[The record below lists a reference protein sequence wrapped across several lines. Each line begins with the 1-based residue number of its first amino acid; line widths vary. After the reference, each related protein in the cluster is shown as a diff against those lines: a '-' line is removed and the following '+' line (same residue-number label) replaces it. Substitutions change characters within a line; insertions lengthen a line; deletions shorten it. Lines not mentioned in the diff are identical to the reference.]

1 MQGAGSRVLSGAVG
15 RSHVDQHPTSI
26 PFAVLMGSFSKLVT
40 ELRRRGVHRTT
51 ALYLAGAWLAIQ
63 VSDTVFPRLGL
74 PDGAVT
80 ALVWLAV
87 LGLPVAMVL
96 AWSFDVTRR
105 GPRRHRPHGPPV
117 RRRAAGW
124 TAAVVVAMAAAGAG
138 TWALRDRTGAAA
150 SGPEPEGFDAD
161 VVAVLPFRVSGA
173 DDRLAYLREGMV
185 DLMSTKLTGQVGP
198 RAVDPGTVM
207 SAWRRLAGSSDADL
221 PEDSALAVARMVGAG
236 RALVGSVVGTP
247 GAMVLTVTVRDAAD
261 GRGGATASV
270 AGPADSVA
278 ALVDRAV
285 ATVLSLEA
293 GQDGSRLAALTGTS
307 LPALRAYLAGESAY
321 RRGAYEDALER
332 FDQALVE
339 DSTFAM
345 AGLGLFRAA
354 GWIGGAGAAGD
365 RGAAVAW
372 ANRDRLSPRDRAYLT
387 ARLGPTSVNTSSR
400 ELLAAREDALAL
412 MPDRAEMWYELADFH
427 FHYGWLLGDRD
438 AMRRALEGFVRA
450 LELDPGFSGPLQHA
464 VTAAAVIGDSARV
477 RDLAERYAGDR
488 PDQAARYVRWRA
500 AVFQGDT
507 AALAR
512 IREDM
517 ATWPSAAL
525 RHVAVDVQDS
535 RLPVEDAVRALT
547 LREQRPATMAERLER
562 QMGLHALALNRG
574 RPAEAAR
581 ILAATDPPR
590 EDPGLVA
597 RTAILAALHA
607 EGDLTAAA
615 RAAATLEARLAAAGD
630 RGRTTAGAAA
640 GLADSVATDAMALDR
655 CVLAQW
661 KLGAG
666 DGLRPGDLNEVRA
679 LRADGLPW
687 SQVLPSCVGLVE
699 AMAAAPG
706 TAARRTALERLESL
720 LLEAPYRAVVDLY
733 DPYLANLALARFW
746 DAEGEPARALDTV
759 RRRIFFHGWVP
770 YATVSLQAEARL
782 AEALGQHDDAILAYR
797 RYLNL
802 RDDPETGLVA
812 RADSAQAALD
822 RLIREG

>member
-1 MQGAGSRVLSGAVG
+1 
-15 RSHVDQHPTSI
+15 
-26 PFAVLMGSFSKLVT
+26 MGSFSKLVT

-124 TAAVVVAMAAAGAG
+124 TAAVVVAMVAAGAG
-138 TWALRDRTGAAA
+138 TWVLRDRAGAAG
-150 SGPEPEGFDAD
+150 SRPGPNGLDTA

-173 DDRLAYLREGMV
+173 DDRLGYLREGMV

-207 SAWRRLAGSSDADL
+207 SAWRRLAGSPDADL
-221 PEDSALAVARMVGAG
+221 PEDSALAVARTVGAG

-247 GAMVLTVTVRDAAD
+247 GAMVLTVTVRDATD
-261 GRGGATASV
+261 GRVGATATL

-332 FDQALVE
+332 FDQALLE

-365 RGAAVAW
+365 RGASVAW

-387 ARLGPTSVNTSSR
+387 ARLGPLSVNTPSR

-438 AMRRALEGFVRA
+438 AMHRALEGFVRA

-500 AVFQGDT
+500 AVFQGD
-507 AALAR
+507 AATLAR
-512 IREDM
+512 SREDM
-517 ATWPSAAL
+517 AAWPSAGL

-535 RLPVEDAVRALT
+535 RLPVEYAVRALT
-547 LREQRPATMAERLER
+547 LREQRPATTAERLER

-590 EDPGLVA
+590 EDPGLVP

-607 EGDLTAAA
+607 EGDLAGGG
-615 RAAATLEARLAAAGD
+615 RAAATLEARLNAADEPTRAAAGP
-630 RGRTTAGAAA
+630 AAR
-640 GLADSVATDAMALDR
+640 VATGALALDR

-661 KLGAG
+661 QLDAG
-666 DGLRPGDLNEVRA
+666 DGLRPGDLDRVRA
-679 LRADGLPW
+679 LRADEWPW
-687 SQVLPSCVGLVE
+687 AEVLPSCVGLVE
-699 AMAAAPG
+699 AMVAAPG
-706 TAARRTALERLESL
+706 TAARRAALERLESL
-720 LLEAPYRAVVDLY
+720 LLEAPYRGVVDLY

-746 DAEGEPARALDTV
+746 DAKGEPVRALDAV

-770 YATVSLQAEARL
+770 YAAASLQTEARL
-782 AEALGQHDDAILAYR
+782 AEVLGQHDDAIVAYR

-802 RDDPETGLVA
+802 RDDPETGIVA
-812 RADSAQAALD
+812 RVDSVRAALD
-822 RLIREG
+822 RLTSEG